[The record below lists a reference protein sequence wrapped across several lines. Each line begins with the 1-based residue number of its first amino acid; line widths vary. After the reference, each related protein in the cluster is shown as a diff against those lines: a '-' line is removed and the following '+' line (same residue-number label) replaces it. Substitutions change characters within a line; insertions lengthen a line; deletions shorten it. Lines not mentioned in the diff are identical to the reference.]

1 MTTEEKILEA
11 AREEFMV
18 NGYSGCRMRSISEK
32 AGINKGLLH
41 YYFKSKDALFMQV
54 FDATFQELMSGL
66 RNAFEQDLPLIEKI
80 ELVVELYSLHFKK
93 NPGLP
98 AFVLQEAN
106 RDQNSEFLNHK
117 RKNMSPM
124 VGLFHT
130 AVEKA
135 KENGE
140 IRSDINSEHLF
151 LSLLSLMIFPVLAKP
166 MMCVMMNKTEAE
178 HQQMLED
185 RRLFVKQFIK
195 QAIQQ

>member
-11 AREEFMV
+11 ARDEFML
-18 NGYSGCRMRSISEK
+18 NGYSGCRMRSISDK

-41 YYFKSKDALFMQV
+41 YYFKSKDALFLQV
-54 FDATFQELMSGL
+54 FDSTFQELMAGL
-66 RNAFEQDLPLIEKI
+66 RNALAQDLHLIEKI
-80 ELVVELYSLHFKK
+80 ELIVDLYSTHFKK

-124 VGLFHT
+124 AGIFHT
-130 AVEKA
+130 AVEQA
-135 KENGE
+135 KEKGE
-140 IRSDINSEHLF
+140 IRADIKSEHLF

-166 MMCVMMNKTEAE
+166 MTCVMMNKTEEE
-178 HQQMLED
+178 HQTMMEEL
-185 RRLFVKQFIK
+185 RAFVKQFIK
-195 QAIQQ
+195 QAIQL

>member
-11 AREEFMV
+11 ARDEFML
-18 NGYSGCRMRSISEK
+18 NGYSGCRMRSISDK

-41 YYFKSKDALFMQV
+41 YYFKSKDALFLQV
-54 FDATFQELMSGL
+54 FDSTFQELMAGL
-66 RNAFEQDLPLIEKI
+66 RNALAQDLHLIEKI
-80 ELVVELYSLHFKK
+80 ELIVDLYSTHFKK

-124 VGLFHT
+124 AGIFHT
-130 AVEKA
+130 AVEQA
-135 KENGE
+135 KEKGE
-140 IRSDINSEHLF
+140 IRADIKSEHLF

-166 MMCVMMNKTEAE
+166 MTCVMMNKTEEE
-178 HQQMLED
+178 HQTMMEE
-185 RRLFVKQFIK
+185 RRAFVKQFIK
-195 QAIQQ
+195 QAIQL